1 MPERRVPVST
11 PNHPI
16 ASDVLQKF
24 LLIHRHLRQI
34 ARQFDSQGMRPR
46 QFAVL
51 RFLLEQGSATVS
63 QVQDHLYTSVS
74 TASTLISQLEE
85 SGYVTRVRSK
95 EDNRVVIVELTPEG
109 QKLVEQTPLSGI
121 ALMRR
126 RLDSLPEE
134 RLQQLDDSLAV
145 LMELM
150 EVTNGE

>member
-1 MPERRVPVST
+1 
-11 PNHPI
+11 
-16 ASDVLQKF
+16 
-24 LLIHRHLRQI
+24 
-34 ARQFDSQGMRPR
+34 
-46 QFAVL
+46 
-51 RFLLEQGSATVS
+51 
-63 QVQDHLYTSVS
+63 
-74 TASTLISQLEE
+74 LEE